1 MNKLQW
7 EMDTNRAILRANTL
21 LAQSLALHSHPIP
34 VVTWPVDGKVTMDP
48 SYPQL
53 PAIGPNDVSLLVK
66 HGNWRCRRK
75 GKEKMVDEER
85 SLSFCT
91 FISKQRICSKLVC
104 LQECIEHD

>member
-1 MNKLQW
+1 MAESDPKQLEPDEAVFEKLMATSALQASKTMNKLQW

-53 PAIGPNDVSLLVK
+53 PAIGPNDVSFTFALSSS
-66 HGNWRCRRK
+66 
-75 GKEKMVDEER
+75 EPS
-85 SLSFCT
+85 SLS
-91 FISKQRICSKLVC
+91 
-104 LQECIEHD
+104 